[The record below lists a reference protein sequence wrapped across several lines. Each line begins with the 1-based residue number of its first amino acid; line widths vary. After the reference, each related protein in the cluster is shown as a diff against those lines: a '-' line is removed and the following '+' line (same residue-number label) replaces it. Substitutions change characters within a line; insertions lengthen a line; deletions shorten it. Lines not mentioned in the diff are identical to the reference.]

1 MLPDINR
8 ATGFVSEGF
17 LGEEWEIRCWLH
29 ILHQELCVGLVVFT
43 SHKHCDSLLSL
54 LFTINPSYIA
64 TTQQTM
70 SCYTICGLI
79 PVQQYYRLVIYH
91 SV

>member
-29 ILHQELCVGLVVFT
+29 NTPRALRGLGRFHFT
-43 SHKHCDSLLSL
+43 QAL
-54 LFTINPSYIA
+54 
-64 TTQQTM
+64 
-70 SCYTICGLI
+70 
-79 PVQQYYRLVIYH
+79 
-91 SV
+91 